1 MVLYTVISK
10 GNEKNFILALN
21 DKLVELN
28 NMTCEYYVVGDFNI
42 DVNTSAISNNCGLF
56 LNMLN
61 SNGITHR

>member
-10 GNEKNFILALN
+10 GNEKNYTLALN

-28 NMTCEYYVVGDFNI
+28 NMTREYYVVGDFNI